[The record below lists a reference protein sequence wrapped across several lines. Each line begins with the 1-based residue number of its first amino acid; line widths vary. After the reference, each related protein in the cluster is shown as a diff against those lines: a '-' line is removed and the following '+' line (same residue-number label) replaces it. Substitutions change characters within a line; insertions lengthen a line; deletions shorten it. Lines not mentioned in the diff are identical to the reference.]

1 MKTAVERLSQ
11 TRVKLNITVSPED
24 LKPAIDAAYKTVAA
38 QVNIPGFRKGKAP
51 AAIIDQRV
59 GRGAVLAQAINDGLD
74 DFYRDAMNSEN
85 LKPMGTPK
93 ADVKS
98 TPDEKTL
105 QGDLEVEIEV
115 EVRPEIK
122 LPDYKGRKVKLP
134 EVKVDS
140 AAVDAEVDA
149 LRARFGTLKTVE
161 RPAAKGDFTVIN
173 LSASI
178 DGKLIDSANDISYEI
193 GSGQLLDGIDE
204 ALETLTAGETT
215 TFKSKLVGG
224 DAVGQEA
231 EVEVTLNAVQER
243 ELPELNDDFAQLASE
258 FDTVAELRADLEKKL
273 SSFQQQAELSTA
285 REKLIDELIEE
296 AQVPVSEEIV
306 NLEVH
311 NHLEGEGRLE
321 DDEHRKEVIEES
333 TRNFKRQILLDAIVE
348 AEELKVDE
356 QELIQHLSFQS
367 QRYGM
372 EPGAFIRQL
381 ANAGQIPLWV
391 ADMARQKA
399 AKLII
404 DQAEVTDAKG
414 NKVEANS

>member
-1 MKTAVERLSQ
+1 MKTAVERLNP
-11 TRVKLNITVSPED
+11 TRVKLNLTVTPAD
-24 LKPAIDAAYKTVAA
+24 LKPALDNAYKTVAA

-74 DFYRDAMNSEN
+74 DFYRSAMESEK
-85 LKPMGTPK
+85 LRPMGTPK
-93 ADVKS
+93 ADVKT
-98 TPDEKTL
+98 TPDEKTFE
-105 QGDLEVEIEV
+105 GNLEVEIEV

-122 LPDYKGRKVKLP
+122 LPAFKGREIKL
-134 EVKVDS
+134 EDVKVEKE
-140 AAVDAEVDA
+140 AIDAEIDA
-149 LRARFGTLKTVE
+149 LRARFGTLKTVD
-161 RPAAKGDFTVIN
+161 RAAKSGDFTVID
-173 LSASI
+173 LSATI
-178 DGKLIDSANDISYEI
+178 DGKLIDSATEISYEI
-193 GSGQLLDGIDE
+193 GSGQLLDGIDD

-224 DAVGQEA
+224 DAMGQEA
-231 EVEVTLNAVQER
+231 EVEVTLTAVQER
-243 ELPELNDDFAQLASE
+243 ELPELNDEFAQLASE
-258 FDTVAELRADLEKKL
+258 FDTVAELRADIEKKL
-273 SSFQQQAELSTA
+273 ASFAQQSKISAA
-285 REKLIDELIEE
+285 REELIDQLIEE
-296 AQVPVSEEIV
+296 AKVPVSEEIV

-333 TRNFKRQILLDAIVE
+333 TRNFRRQILLDAIVE

-356 QELIQHLSFQS
+356 QELIQHLSIQS

-404 DQAEVTDAKG
+404 ESAEVKDAKG
-414 NKVEANS
+414 NKVEVNL

>member
-1 MKTAVERLSQ
+1 MKTAVERLNQ

-24 LKPAIDAAYKTVAA
+24 LKPAIDAAYKTVAG

-51 AAIIDQRV
+51 SSIIDQRV
-59 GRGAVLAQAINDGLD
+59 GRGTVLAQAINDGLD
-74 DFYRDAMNSEN
+74 VFYREAMDSEK
-85 LKPMGTPK
+85 LRPMGTPK
-93 ADVKS
+93 ADVRA
-98 TPDEKTL
+98 TPDEKTF
-105 QGDLEVEIEV
+105 QGNLEVEIEV

-122 LPDYKGRKVKLP
+122 LPTFKGREVKLAD
-134 EVKVDS
+134 VKVDK
-140 AAVDAEVDA
+140 ATVDSEIDA
-149 LRARFGTLKTVE
+149 LRARFGTLKTVD
-161 RPAAKGDFTVIN
+161 RPAKKGDFTVIN
-173 LSASI
+173 LSAKI
-178 DGKLIDSANDISYEI
+178 DGKLIDSATEISYEI

-224 DAVGQEA
+224 DSMGQDA
-231 EVEVTLNAVQER
+231 EVEVTLTAVQER
-243 ELPELNDDFAQLASE
+243 ELPELNDEFAQLASE
-258 FDTVAELRADLEKKL
+258 FDTVKELRADIEKKL
-273 SSFQQQAELSTA
+273 TGFSQQSKLGEA
-285 REKLIDELIEE
+285 REELIDALIEE
-296 AQVPVSEEIV
+296 AKVPVSEEIV

-333 TRNFKRQILLDAIVE
+333 TRNFRRQILLDAIVE

-356 QELIQHLSFQS
+356 QELIQHLSMQS

-381 ANAGQIPLWV
+381 ADAGQIPVWV

-404 DQAEVTDAKG
+404 DSADVKDAKG
-414 NKVEANS
+414 NKVVVNL

>member
-1 MKTAVERLSQ
+1 M
-11 TRVKLNITVSPED
+11 
-24 LKPAIDAAYKTVAA
+24 
-38 QVNIPGFRKGKAP
+38 
-51 AAIIDQRV
+51 
-59 GRGAVLAQAINDGLD
+59 
-74 DFYRDAMNSEN
+74 
-85 LKPMGTPK
+85 
-93 ADVKS
+93 
-98 TPDEKTL
+98 
-105 QGDLEVEIEV
+105 
-115 EVRPEIK
+115 
-122 LPDYKGRKVKLP
+122 
-134 EVKVDS
+134 
-140 AAVDAEVDA
+140 
-149 LRARFGTLKTVE
+149 
-161 RPAAKGDFTVIN
+161 
-173 LSASI
+173 
-178 DGKLIDSANDISYEI
+178 
-193 GSGQLLDGIDE
+193 
-204 ALETLTAGETT
+204 
-215 TFKSKLVGG
+215 
-224 DAVGQEA
+224 
-231 EVEVTLNAVQER
+231 
-243 ELPELNDDFAQLASE
+243 
-258 FDTVAELRADLEKKL
+258 
-273 SSFQQQAELSTA
+273 
-285 REKLIDELIEE
+285 IDELIEE

-404 DQAEVTDAKG
+404 DQADVTDAKG

>member
-1 MKTAVERLSQ
+1 MKTAVERLNP
-11 TRVKLNITVSPED
+11 TRVKLNITVTPED
-24 LKPAIDAAYKTVAA
+24 LKPALDAAYKTVAA

-74 DFYRDAMNSEN
+74 DFYRDAMESEK
-85 LKPMGTPK
+85 LRPMGTPK
-93 ADVKS
+93 ADVKK
-98 TPDEKTL
+98 TPDEKSFE
-105 QGDLEVEIEV
+105 GNLEVEIEV

-122 LPDYKGRKVKLP
+122 LPSFKGREVKL
-134 EVKVDS
+134 EDVKIDKETVDS
-140 AAVDAEVDA
+140 EVDA

-161 RPAAKGDFTVIN
+161 RPAKKGDFTIIN

-178 DGKLIDSANDISYEI
+178 NGNLIDSATEISYEI

-224 DAVGQEA
+224 EAVGQEA
-231 EVEVTLNAVQER
+231 EVEVTLTAVQER
-243 ELPELNDDFAQLASE
+243 ELPELNDEFAQLASE
-258 FDTVAELRADLEKKL
+258 FDTVKELRADIEKKL
-273 SSFQQQAELSTA
+273 AGFAQTSKLGEA

-296 AQVPVSEEIV
+296 AKVPVSEEIV
-306 NLEVH
+306 NQEVH
-311 NHLEGEGRLE
+311 SHLEGEGRLE

-333 TRNFKRQILLDAIVE
+333 TRNFRRQILLDAIVE

-356 QELIQHLSFQS
+356 QELIQHLSIQS

-404 DQAEVTDAKG
+404 ESADVKDSKG
-414 NKVEANS
+414 NKVEVNL